1 MKTIRTLTLEEAK
14 AAVLAMEK
22 EAARMSM
29 DFAFCVVDAANSI
42 LLLEKMDAVKGLSCD
57 LARAKAMTALRMRS
71 STKATG
77 ELVRKMQI
85 DISYWASGC
94 ETGFAGGIPIYEN
107 DKEYVPVGAIGVSGG
122 TQDQDH
128 DMAMFGLKALGLATR

>member
-14 AAVLAMEK
+14 GAVLAMEK

-42 LLLEKMDAVKGLSCD
+42 LLLEKMDAVKGLSSD

-77 ELVRKMQI
+77 ELVRKIQI
-85 DISYWASGC
+85 DIRYWAGGC

-107 DKEYVPVGAIGVSGG
+107 DKDFVPVGAIGVSGG